1 MGTGTAAEQD
11 GGSRCRGMKA
21 RTGQVWGDGKNNT
34 GGIEKEGERERGY

>member
-1 MGTGTAAEQD
+1 
-11 GGSRCRGMKA
+11 MKA